1 MKTNGGEVMNREGLN
16 LKIALWVRR
25 VSQADLS
32 QRTGINP
39 GIISLASTGK
49 YNLDQ
54 AEKAKIADALN
65 ATVQEVFEESRQRA

>member
-1 MKTNGGEVMNREGLN
+1 MNREGLN

-25 VSQADLS
+25 MSQAELA
-32 QRTGINP
+32 QKTGINP

-54 AEKAKIADALN
+54 AEKAKIAAALS
-65 ATVQEVFEESRQRA
+65 ATPAEIFENDCHHA